1 MNLIVAKDLQSLSDD
16 KYDNFNTNFTVHYW
30 LSLGAPRE
38 KLVMGMAPYG
48 QTFTLDN
55 EAESGLNAQASLKG
69 EAGEFTQQAGFLAYH
84 EICRKVNFQFGWEVV
99 KDPEGRMGPF
109 AHKVWLQS
117 QLHLLFSLQS
127 TKLQGEICITHT
139 FVFVYYLLLL
149 LL

>member
-1 MNLIVAKDLQSLSDD
+1 MDEVLYEFEIVARDLQSLSDD

-38 KLVMGMAPYG
+38 KLVMGMALYG

-55 EAESGLNAQASLKG
+55 EAENGLNANASLKG

-84 EICRKVNFQFGWEVV
+84 EICDKVKTPCPLKYGSGWEVV

-109 AHKVWLQS
+109 AHKVWPQS
-117 QLHLLFSLQS
+117 QL
-127 TKLQGEICITHT
+127 G
-139 FVFVYYLLLL
+139 
-149 LL
+149 